1 VLPANSI
8 SAEWVAD
15 RVRSLTKREPEPENR
30 EPWNAVTEQMV
41 AANHGSQF
49 PVPGSRTPVP
59 EIYKTLTERRLDF
72 RLYTLPTTAG
82 TITRLLNTESRYE
95 ASLNFW
101 DVPGEVYDG
110 DIPPNILREMT
121 RARGLI
127 LLINPSSTFA
137 PPGSK
142 TPIPEIYKTLTER
155 RLDFR
160 LYTLPTTAGTI
171 TRLLNTESRYEASLN
186 FWDVPGEVY
195 DGDIPPN
202 ILREMTRAR
211 GLILLINPSYV
222 PDEGRDRY
230 YMRFFDRTL
239 GRLKFALAEA
249 AKRGERVP
257 FDPRTNQLTIPVAV
271 CLSQIDRSS
280 RFMDAEPKA
289 LFEETV
295 GDTAPILYS
304 WLTTFDIFKLSALG
318 RPLRRDGDREVLDGE
333 PQPKFVH
340 LPISWIV
347 SKTSAEARR

>member
-1 VLPANSI
+1 MESTSNTAAARSTSRSPDAVPPSDSIMMWGAKGSGKSVYIASLVYWSPPADAARRVCVLPANSTA
-8 SAEWVAD
+8 AEWVAD
-15 RVRSLTKREPEPENR
+15 RVRNLTRREEGTGNS
-30 EPWNAVTEQMV
+30 EQSFGV
-41 AANHGSQF
+41 SDQLAAPRSPF
-49 PVPGSRTPVP
+49 PVPPSQPATP

-72 RLYTLPTTAG
+72 RLYTLPTTVG
-82 TITRLLNTESRYE
+82 
-95 ASLNFW
+95 
-101 DVPGEVYDG
+101 P
-110 DIPPNILREMT
+110 
-121 RARGLI
+121 
-127 LLINPSSTFA
+127 
-137 PPGSK
+137 
-142 TPIPEIYKTLTER
+142 
-155 RLDFR
+155 
-160 LYTLPTTAGTI
+160 I

-222 PDEGRDRY
+222 PNEGRERY

-249 AKRGERVP
+249 ARRGDRVP

-271 CLSQIDRSS
+271 CLSQIDRSPQ
-280 RFMDAEPKA
+280 FMDAEPKM

-295 GDTAPILYS
+295 GDTAPMLYS

-318 RPLRRDGDREVLDGE
+318 RPLRRVGDREVLDGE
-333 PQPKFVH
+333 PRPKFVH

-347 SKTSAEARR
+347 ARTSGADGGKRTANGGGTAPASEGRA

>member
-1 VLPANSI
+1 MESPSNTQATRSASRSPEGVPLPSDSIMMWGAKGSGKSVYIASLVYWSPPADAARRVCVLPANSTA
-8 SAEWVAD
+8 AEWVAD
-15 RVRSLTKREPEPENR
+15 RVRSLAGDWGMGAGDSAFAERSTFGAPAFGS
-30 EPWNAVTEQMV
+30 AVPNPQSL
-41 AANHGSQF
+41 APSPQ
-49 PVPGSRTPVP
+49 
-59 EIYKTLTERRLDF
+59 YKTLTERRLDF

-82 TITRLLNTESRYE
+82 PMTRLLNTESRYE

-121 RARGLI
+121 C
-127 LLINPSSTFA
+127 
-137 PPGSK
+137 
-142 TPIPEIYKTLTER
+142 
-155 RLDFR
+155 
-160 LYTLPTTAGTI
+160 
-171 TRLLNTESRYEASLN
+171 
-186 FWDVPGEVY
+186 
-195 DGDIPPN
+195 
-202 ILREMTRAR
+202 AR

-222 PDEGRDRY
+222 PNEGRERY

-249 AKRGERVP
+249 ARRGERVP

-271 CLSQIDRSS
+271 CLSQIDRSPQ
-280 RFMDAEPKA
+280 FMDAEPKA

-318 RPLRRDGDREVLDGE
+318 RPLRRVGDREVLDGE
-333 PQPKFVH
+333 PRPKFVH

-347 SKTSAEARR
+347 GRAGRGAA

>member
-1 VLPANSI
+1 VYIASLVYWSPPADAARRVCVLPANSTA
-8 SAEWVAD
+8 AEWVAD
-15 RVRSLTKREPEPENR
+15 RVRSLT
-30 EPWNAVTEQMV
+30 
-41 AANHGSQF
+41 AAGIGGHS
-49 PVPGSRTPVP
+49 
-59 EIYKTLTERRLDF
+59 
-72 RLYTLPTTAG
+72 
-82 TITRLLNTESRYE
+82 
-95 ASLNFW
+95 
-101 DVPGEVYDG
+101 
-110 DIPPNILREMT
+110 
-121 RARGLI
+121 
-127 LLINPSSTFA
+127 
-137 PPGSK
+137 
-142 TPIPEIYKTLTER
+142 PIPEIYKTLTER

-160 LYTLPTTAGTI
+160 LYTLPTTAGPI

-222 PDEGRDRY
+222 PNEGRERY

-249 AKRGERVP
+249 ARRGERVP

-271 CLSQIDRSS
+271 CLSQIDRAP

-318 RPLRRDGDREVLDGE
+318 RPLRRVGDREVLDGE
-333 PQPKFVH
+333 PRPKFVH

-347 SKTSAEARR
+347 GKTGGPDGGATRTNRGAA

>member
-1 VLPANSI
+1 MNSTSNPSATTKSHDGVSFAPSDSIMMWGAKGSGKSVYIASLVYWSPPADAARRVCVLPANSTA
-8 SAEWVAD
+8 AEWVAD
-15 RVRSLTKREPEPENR
+15 RVRSLTRQGPGIR
-30 EPWNAVTEQMV
+30 DPWAAETEIIP
-41 AANHGSQF
+41 AAT
-49 PVPGSRTPVP
+49 GSRVP
-59 EIYKTLTERRLDF
+59 DPF
-72 RLYTLPTTAG
+72 
-82 TITRLLNTESRYE
+82 SR
-95 ASLNFW
+95 
-101 DVPGEVYDG
+101 
-110 DIPPNILREMT
+110 
-121 RARGLI
+121 
-127 LLINPSSTFA
+127 
-137 PPGSK
+137 

-211 GLILLINPSYV
+211 GLILLINPSFV

-239 GRLKFALAEA
+239 GRLKFALSEA
-249 AKRGERVP
+249 ARRGDRVP

-271 CLSQIDRSS
+271 CLSQIDRSP

-318 RPLRRDGDREVLDGE
+318 KPLQRDGNREVLDGE

>member
-1 VLPANSI
+1 MMWGAKGSGKSVYIASLVYWSPPADAARRVCVLPANSTA
-8 SAEWVAD
+8 SEWVAD
-15 RVRSLTKREPEPENR
+15 RVRSLTAAGIGNR
-30 EPWNAVTEQMV
+30 EWGIGAS
-41 AANHGSQF
+41 AGSSIPDTQF
-49 PVPGSRTPVP
+49 PIP
-59 EIYKTLTERRLDF
+59 EVYKTLTERRLDF

-82 TITRLLNTESRYE
+82 PITRLLNTESRYE

-127 LLINPSSTFA
+127 LLINPSF
-137 PPGSK
+137 
-142 TPIPEIYKTLTER
+142 
-155 RLDFR
+155 
-160 LYTLPTTAGTI
+160 
-171 TRLLNTESRYEASLN
+171 
-186 FWDVPGEVY
+186 VP
-195 DGDIPPN
+195 N
-202 ILREMTRAR
+202 
-211 GLILLINPSYV
+211 
-222 PDEGRDRY
+222 EGRERY

-249 AKRGERVP
+249 ARRGERVP

-271 CLSQIDRSS
+271 CLSQIDRSPQ
-280 RFMDAEPKA
+280 FMDAEPKA

-318 RPLRRDGDREVLDGE
+318 RPLRRVGDREVLDGE
-333 PQPKFVH
+333 PRPKFVH

-347 SKTSAEARR
+347 GRAARGAV

>member
-1 VLPANSI
+1 VIYVTGVEVGSQMEVTTNRSATRFPSASPDGVTSDSIMMWGAKGSGKSVYIASLVYWSPPADAPRRVCVLPANSTA
-8 SAEWVAD
+8 AEWVAD
-15 RVRSLTKREPEPENR
+15 RVRSLTQAGRGPKLGGDRE
-30 EPWNAVTEQMV
+30 WNNADSPQPQLTD
-41 AANHGSQF
+41 A
-49 PVPGSRTPVP
+49 GSRFPTH

-82 TITRLLNTESRYE
+82 PIPRLVNAESRYE

-121 RARGLI
+121 RAKGLI
-127 LLINPSSTFA
+127 LLINPSF
-137 PPGSK
+137 
-142 TPIPEIYKTLTER
+142 
-155 RLDFR
+155 
-160 LYTLPTTAGTI
+160 
-171 TRLLNTESRYEASLN
+171 
-186 FWDVPGEVY
+186 
-195 DGDIPPN
+195 
-202 ILREMTRAR
+202 
-211 GLILLINPSYV
+211 V

-239 GRLKFALAEA
+239 GRLKFALADA
-249 AKRGERVP
+249 ARRGDRVP

-271 CLSQIDRSS
+271 CLSQIDRSP

-304 WLTTFDIFKLSALG
+304 WLTRFDIFKLTALG
-318 RPLRRDGDREVLDGE
+318 RPLRRVGDREVLDGE

-347 SKTSAEARR
+347 NGGRS